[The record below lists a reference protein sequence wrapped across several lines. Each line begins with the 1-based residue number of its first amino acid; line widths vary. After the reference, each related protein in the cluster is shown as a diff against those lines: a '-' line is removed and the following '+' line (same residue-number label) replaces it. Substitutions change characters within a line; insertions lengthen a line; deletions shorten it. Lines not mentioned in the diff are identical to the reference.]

1 MSIKRAK
8 VEGLPD
14 FYPPPPKNI
23 GKGSKWISIKNIL
36 MKIITQTAIKT
47 LWLATLLIVIDQ
59 YTKELANVHL
69 IFAEP
74 LAIIPNLNF
83 TLVYNTGA
91 AFGFL
96 ADMGGWQKWFFA
108 FIAVSVSGGL
118 IYWLTTLP
126 AKMTSEVIAINL
138 ILSGALGNLID
149 RVIYGKVTDF
159 VDFYVGTWHYATFNV
174 ADIAISIGAVLL
186 IYHEFFIKKPQKD

>member
-1 MSIKRAK
+1 M
-8 VEGLPD
+8 
-14 FYPPPPKNI
+14 NI
-23 GKGSKWISIKNIL
+23 FS
-36 MKIITQTAIKT
+36 QTAIKT
-47 LWLATLLIVIDQ
+47 LWLSILLIIIDQ
-59 YTKELANVHL
+59 YTKDLANVHL
-69 IFAEP
+69 VFAEP

-83 TLVYNTGA
+83 TLVYNMGA

-118 IYWLTTLP
+118 IYWLKTLP

-186 IYHEFFIKKPQKD
+186 IYHELFIKSDKKKD